1 MTIMREGKPITLTDE
16 EIRSIVADEHRSGI
30 RYNYEDAV
38 KECEEEGWIRFDSF
52 ADTEAGATY
61 TSEDDARSDFIE
73 KLTDDYI
80 EQEELYDRD
89 PEHFRNYP
97 DYTEDVL
104 TLAEDFGYRTEA

>member
-1 MTIMREGKPITLTDE
+1 MTIMREGKPITLTAE
-16 EIRSIVADEHRSGI
+16 EVRSIVADEHRSEI
-30 RYNYEDAV
+30 RYSYEDAV
-38 KECEEEGWIRFDSF
+38 KECEEEGWICFDSF
-52 ADTEAGATY
+52 ANTEAGATY
-61 TSEDDARSDFIE
+61 DNEDDARSDFIE